1 MIQDINSNYQW
12 DTNEIYTQGGPY
24 KDMFPI
30 IFRFGSRY
38 KKNDLSIVGD
48 IGFITD
54 SMTRLEESTFVF
66 WTSSKGWGRIW
77 IS

>member
-1 MIQDINSNYQW
+1 MKYI
-12 DTNEIYTQGGPY
+12 TKGGPY

-38 KKNDLSIVGD
+38 KKNDLSVVGD

-54 SMTRLEESTFVF
+54 SITKLAKNQHLFF
-66 WTSSKGWGRIW
+66 DFFPGLG
-77 IS
+77 